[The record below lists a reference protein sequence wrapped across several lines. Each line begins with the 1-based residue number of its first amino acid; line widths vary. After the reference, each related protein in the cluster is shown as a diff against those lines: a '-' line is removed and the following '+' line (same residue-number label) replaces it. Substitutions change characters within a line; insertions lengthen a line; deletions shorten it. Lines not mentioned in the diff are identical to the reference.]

1 MQILLNTEILQRVRN
16 WPHNVKVIVM
26 SCFLCLSVNVSVFVY
41 GLQDSSSVIQFV
53 TRGHVQLDDRAVEV
67 SAGLPEE
74 ISVSDQMDE

>member
-1 MQILLNTEILQRVRN
+1 MIFF
-16 WPHNVKVIVM
+16 
-26 SCFLCLSVNVSVFVY
+26 FLCLSVNVSVFVY

-67 SAGLPEE
+67 STGLPEE